1 MEPIQLIS
9 DNFIEEN
16 CDFKK
21 LIKELREGFSDSTI
35 EVPLR
40 HHHDFANP
48 EENKDSTLLLMPAF
62 QPGKDLGVKIVT
74 VSPNN
79 GKYDLPS
86 IQGTYIY
93 LDGHKGNIKAIL
105 DAKSLT
111 GKRTAATSALASSY
125 LSRKDASSMLMIGTG
140 ALAINLIQAHA
151 SVRSIK
157 EVYVWGRTIQKAQM
171 VCDALKGFPFTCTAI
186 SAIEEVVQEVDI
198 ISSATLSPVP
208 LIFGKWLK
216 AGQHLDLVGA
226 YKKDMREADDV
237 AILRSS
243 VFLDTYQG
251 GLKESGDILIPLTNG
266 IITRESIK
274 ADLFEL
280 CSNKKLGRTS
290 DTEITFFK
298 SVGHALEDLVAA
310 AYFYKEFN
318 LKLEINV

>member
-9 DNFIEEN
+9 DHFIEEKCN
-16 CDFKK
+16 F
-21 LIKELREGFSDSTI
+21 KELIERLRTGFSASAI
-35 EVPLR
+35 QVPMR
-40 HHHDFANP
+40 HHHDYPNP
-48 EENKDSTLLLMPAF
+48 AEEKDSTLLLMPAF
-62 QPGKDLGVKIVT
+62 QAGKDLGVKIVT

-125 LSRKDASSMLMIGTG
+125 LSRKESSSMLMIGTG

-151 SVRSIK
+151 SVRPIK
-157 EVYVWGRTIQKAQM
+157 EVYVWGRTIEKAQL
-171 VCDALKGFPFTCTAI
+171 VCDAVKNSSLICKPVSTV
-186 SAIEEVVQEVDI
+186 EEVISQVDI
-198 ISSATLSPVP
+198 ISAATLSPVP
-208 LIFGKWLK
+208 LVFGKWLK

-226 YKKDMREADDV
+226 YKKDMREADDEAV
-237 AILRSS
+237 LKSS
-243 VFLDTYQG
+243 IFLDTYQG
-251 GLKESGDILIPLTNG
+251 GLKESGDILIPLTSG
-266 IITRESIK
+266 IIRKETIK

-280 CSNKKLGRTS
+280 CGNTKAGRTS
-290 DTEITFFK
+290 DTEITYFK

-310 AYFYKEFN
+310 GYFYEEYN
-318 LKLEINV
+318 LKTQKNV

>member
-9 DNFIEEN
+9 DHFIEEKCN
-16 CDFKK
+16 F
-21 LIKELREGFSDSTI
+21 KELIEKLRTGFSTSAI
-35 EVPLR
+35 KVPMR
-40 HHHDFANP
+40 HHHDYPNP
-48 EENKDSTLLLMPAF
+48 KENKDSTLLLMPAF
-62 QPGKDLGVKIVT
+62 QAGKDLGVKIVT

-125 LSRKDASSMLMIGTG
+125 LSRKEASSMLMIGTG

-151 SVRSIK
+151 SVRPIK
-157 EVYVWGRTIQKAQM
+157 EVYVWGRTIEKAQL
-171 VCDALKGFPFTCTAI
+171 VCDAFKNSSLICKPVST
-186 SAIEEVVQEVDI
+186 IEEVISQVDI
-198 ISSATLSPVP
+198 ISAATLSPVP
-208 LIFGKWLK
+208 LVFGKWLK

-226 YKKDMREADDV
+226 YKKDMREADDEAV
-237 AILRSS
+237 LKSS
-243 VFLDTYQG
+243 LFLDTYQG

-266 IITRESIK
+266 IITKETIK

-280 CSNKKLGRTS
+280 CSNVKLGRTS
-290 DTEITFFK
+290 ETEITYFK

-310 AYFYKEFN
+310 GYFYEKYNSKTQEN
-318 LKLEINV
+318 A